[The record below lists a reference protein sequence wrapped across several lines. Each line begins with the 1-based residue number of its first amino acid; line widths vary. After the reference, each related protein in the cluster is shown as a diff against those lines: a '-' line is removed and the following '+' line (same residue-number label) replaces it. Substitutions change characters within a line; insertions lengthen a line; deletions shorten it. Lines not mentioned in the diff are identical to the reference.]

1 MKVVAKY
8 PDIYKAHIVQGLLEN
23 EGIECEIVNENLPFL
38 GMGVAGFDVRIVVRE
53 EDCDRAKE
61 ILAANDDLN

>member
-1 MKVVAKY
+1 MKVAAKY
-8 PDIYKAHIVQGLLEN
+8 PDIYKAHIVQGLLQN

-38 GMGVAGFDVRIVVRE
+38 GMGVAGFDVRIVVND
-53 EDCDRAKE
+53 EDYERAKE

>member
-8 PDIYKAHIVQGLLEN
+8 PDVYKAHIVQGLLEN

-53 EDCDRAKE
+53 EDYDRAKE